1 MSQHATKKQA
11 HPLFKEDELFY
22 NVSENQKSGFVTEC
36 LKERDDVMEVV
47 LETLSKYKDIGI
59 TGVLLV
65 QMIMLLVCIFMVRRL
80 SRYVRKIHKA
90 VQDYINVIME
100 EEVETEQ
107 QIEPQRVMSGQELQ
121 MMETISQR
129 KRQQE
134 EEVFNAVL
142 QEIFP

>member
-36 LKERDDVMEVV
+36 LKERDGVMEVV